1 MNKPVKYIII
11 IAAVLASIL
20 AMPILVEGVAISMA
34 TILVAFAL
42 AGIFLLGVAVAL
54 AVTSPLWIPF
64 LAGWAA
70 VTYCKKYYNKPEKA
84 NSTEQKSS

>member
-1 MNKPVKYIII
+1 MNKTIKYIII
-11 IAAVLASIL
+11 VATVLASIL
-20 AMPILVEGVAISMA
+20 ALPILVKGVAISMA
-34 TILVAFAL
+34 TILVALAL

-70 VTYCKKYYNKPEKA
+70 VTYCKKYYKKPETA
-84 NSTEQKSS
+84 NSAEQKSS